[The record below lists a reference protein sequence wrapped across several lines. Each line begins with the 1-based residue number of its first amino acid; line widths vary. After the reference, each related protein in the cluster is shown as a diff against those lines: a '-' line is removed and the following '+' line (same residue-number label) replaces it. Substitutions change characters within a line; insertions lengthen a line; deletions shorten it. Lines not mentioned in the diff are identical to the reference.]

1 MSRTPPVS
9 SDRAL
14 TDRAVVARARWALM
28 VQFGL
33 FGVIGASWMSRL
45 PSVRE
50 ALGIS
55 ASQLGLLLVVGG
67 LGSLVSVVSAGAVV
81 ARFGSRT
88 TLVVATVGNVVGF
101 GLVALGTGTGGVV
114 LFAVGAFLN
123 GVCGALTNVP
133 INICAASVEQHVGRA
148 ILPHFHAAFSIG
160 AAGGALVAAAF
171 SWAHVGITAQIL
183 VVTLAVTVARA
194 VLIAPATALAPD
206 RAAPA
211 PARAAAPSGTTD
223 LVDDG
228 AAPSAATSPR
238 RGAGVRSA
246 LAAWR
251 EPRTLLIGLVLLA
264 SSLSEGS
271 AGNWLSIAVVD
282 GFEVREALGAV
293 AYGTFVG
300 AMTVFRFAGT
310 GLIDRFGRVSV
321 LRASGVS
328 ALVGLLVFGLA
339 PSLPLAWVGIV
350 LWGCGAALAN
360 PVAIAAASDDP
371 AHAAPRVAVATSF
384 STVAMLTA
392 PPLLG
397 LMVDQVGARHML
409 LVICAATVLSLA
421 VAGQVRPLPRPAPH
435 PASTS
440 PAQGPEPAKSN
451 RGPLR

>member
-1 MSRTPPVS
+1 
-9 SDRAL
+9 
-14 TDRAVVARARWALM
+14 M
-28 VQFGL
+28 VQFAL
-33 FGVIGASWMSRL
+33 FGVIGTSWMSRL

-50 ALGIS
+50 ALGLS
-55 ASQLGLLLVVGG
+55 SGQLGALLVVGG
-67 LGSLVSVVSAGAVV
+67 VGTLTAVVATGAVV

-88 TLVVATVGNVVGF
+88 TLVVATTANVVGF
-101 GLVALGTGTGGVV
+101 GLVALGTATGSVGV
-114 LFAVGAFLN
+114 FAVGAFLN
-123 GVCGALTNVP
+123 GMCGALTNVP

-160 AAGGALVAAAF
+160 AACGALVAAAF
-171 SWAHVGITAQIL
+171 SWAHVGIAVQVVVVTL
-183 VVTLAVTVARA
+183 VVTAVRA
-194 VLIAPATALAPD
+194 LLIAPATALAPE
-206 RAAPA
+206 
-211 PARAAAPSGTTD
+211 RAAAARADAPAAADATD
-223 LVDDG
+223 DDVPVV
-228 AAPSAATSPR
+228 APR
-238 RGAGVRSA
+238 RGAGFRAA

-282 GFEVREALGAV
+282 GFDVREALGAV

-310 GLIDRFGRVSV
+310 GLIDRFGRVAV
-321 LRASGVS
+321 LRASGAS

-339 PSLPLAWVGIV
+339 PTLPLAWVGIV

-397 LMVDQVGARHML
+397 LLVDGVGARHAL

-421 VAGQVRPLPRPAPH
+421 VAGQVRPLPRPAP
-435 PASTS
+435 A
-440 PAQGPEPAKSN
+440 AAAARA
-451 RGPLR
+451 RG

>member
-9 SDRAL
+9 GSDRAL

-88 TLVVATVGNVVGF
+88 TLVVATAGNVVGF

-114 LFAVGAFLN
+114 LFATGAFLN

-160 AAGGALVAAAF
+160 AACGALVAAAF

-194 VLIAPATALAPD
+194 VLVAPATALAPD
-206 RAAPA
+206 RTA
-211 PARAAAPSGTTD
+211 PARAAAPSGTTEPA
-223 LVDDG
+223 DDG
-228 AAPSAATSPR
+228 AAPAHPTSPR
-238 RGAGVRSA
+238 RGAGVRAA

-282 GFEVREALGAV
+282 GFAVREALGAV

-310 GLIDRFGRVSV
+310 GLIDRFGRVAV

-397 LMVDQVGARHML
+397 LLVDQVGARHML

-435 PASTS
+435 PVAAV
-440 PAQGPEPAKSN
+440 PAEEPT
-451 RGPLR
+451 R

>member
-1 MSRTPPVS
+1 
-9 SDRAL
+9 
-14 TDRAVVARARWALM
+14 M

-101 GLVALGTGTGGVV
+101 GLVALGTGTGGVA

-160 AAGGALVAAAF
+160 AACGALVAAAF
-171 SWAHVGITAQIL
+171 SWAHVGITAQIV
-183 VVTLAVTVARA
+183 VVTLAVTAARA
-194 VLIAPATALAPD
+194 LLIAPATAFAPD

-211 PARAAAPSGTTD
+211 RSSAPAGSADGA
-223 LVDDG
+223 DDG
-228 AAPSAATSPR
+228 TAPAPAPR
-238 RGAGVRSA
+238 RGAGVRAA

-282 GFEVREALGAV
+282 GFDVREALGAV

-310 GLIDRFGRVSV
+310 GLIDRFGRVAV

-421 VAGQVRPLPRPAPH
+421 VAGQVRPLPRPVPH
-435 PASTS
+435 PVAAART
-440 PAQGPEPAKSN
+440 
-451 RGPLR
+451 

>member
-1 MSRTPPVS
+1 MSTNPPVS
-9 SDRAL
+9 GTARAL
-14 TDRAVVARARWALM
+14 TDRAVVSRARWALM
-28 VQFGL
+28 VQFAL
-33 FGVIGASWMSRL
+33 FGVIGTSWMSRL

-50 ALGIS
+50 ALGLS
-55 ASQLGLLLVVGG
+55 SGQLGALLVVGG
-67 LGSLVSVVSAGAVV
+67 VGTLTAVVVTGAVV

-88 TLVVATVGNVVGF
+88 TLVVATSANVVGF
-101 GLVALGTGTGGVV
+101 GLVALGTATGSVGV
-114 LFAVGAFLN
+114 FAAGAFLN
-123 GVCGALTNVP
+123 GMCGALTNVP
-133 INICAASVEQHVGRA
+133 INICAASVEHHVGRA

-160 AAGGALVAAAF
+160 AACGALVAAAF
-171 SWAHVGITAQIL
+171 SWAHVGIATQVVVVTL
-183 VVTLAVTVARA
+183 VVTAARA
-194 VLIAPATALAPD
+194 LLIAPATAIAPE
-206 RAAPA
+206 
-211 PARAAAPSGTTD
+211 RAAARTAAA
-223 LVDDG
+223 DG
-228 AAPSAATSPR
+228 APAPR
-238 RGAGVRSA
+238 RGAGVRAA

-282 GFEVREALGAV
+282 GFDVREALGAV

-310 GLIDRFGRVSV
+310 GLIDRFGRVAV
-321 LRASGVS
+321 LRASGAS

-339 PSLPLAWVGIV
+339 PTLPLAWVGIV

-384 STVAMLTA
+384 STVAMLSA

-397 LMVDQVGARHML
+397 LLVDGVGARHAL

-421 VAGQVRPLPRPAPH
+421 VAGQVRPLPRPAA
-435 PASTS
+435 PA
-440 PAQGPEPAKSN
+440 PVDDLPEPGRERPVGS
-451 RGPLR
+451 R

>member
-1 MSRTPPVS
+1 
-9 SDRAL
+9 
-14 TDRAVVARARWALM
+14 M

-114 LFAVGAFLN
+114 LFAAGAFLN

-160 AAGGALVAAAF
+160 AACGALVAAAF

-183 VVTLAVTVARA
+183 VVTLAVTVTRA

-206 RAAPA
+206 R
-211 PARAAAPSGTTD
+211 
-223 LVDDG
+223 VDDG

-238 RGAGVRSA
+238 RGAGVRAA

-310 GLIDRFGRVSV
+310 GLIDRFGRVAV

-421 VAGQVRPLPRPAPH
+421 VAGQVRPLPRPAPR
-435 PASTS
+435 PVAAV
-440 PAQGPEPAKSN
+440 PVEDPEPT
-451 RGPLR
+451 R

>member
-1 MSRTPPVS
+1 
-9 SDRAL
+9 
-14 TDRAVVARARWALM
+14 M

-114 LFAVGAFLN
+114 LFAAGAFLN

-160 AAGGALVAAAF
+160 AACGALVAAVF

-183 VVTLAVTVARA
+183 VVTLAVTVTRA

-206 RAAPA
+206 R
-211 PARAAAPSGTTD
+211 
-223 LVDDG
+223 VDDG

-238 RGAGVRSA
+238 RGAGVRAA

-310 GLIDRFGRVSV
+310 GLIDRFGRVAV

-421 VAGQVRPLPRPAPH
+421 VAGQVRPLPRPAPR
-435 PASTS
+435 PVAAV
-440 PAQGPEPAKSN
+440 PVEDPEPT
-451 RGPLR
+451 R

>member
-1 MSRTPPVS
+1 
-9 SDRAL
+9 
-14 TDRAVVARARWALM
+14 M
-28 VQFGL
+28 VQFAL
-33 FGVIGASWMSRL
+33 FGVIGTSWMSRL

-50 ALGIS
+50 ALGLS
-55 ASQLGLLLVVGG
+55 SGQLGALLVVGG
-67 LGSLVSVVSAGAVV
+67 VGTLTAVVVTGAVV

-88 TLVVATVGNVVGF
+88 TLVVATSANVVGF
-101 GLVALGTGTGGVV
+101 GLVALGTATGSVGV
-114 LFAVGAFLN
+114 FAVGAFLN
-123 GVCGALTNVP
+123 GMCGALTNVP

-160 AAGGALVAAAF
+160 AACGALVAAAF
-171 SWAHVGITAQIL
+171 SWAHVGIAVQVVVVTL
-183 VVTLAVTVARA
+183 VVTAVRA
-194 VLIAPATALAPD
+194 LLIAPATALAPE
-206 RAAPA
+206 
-211 PARAAAPSGTTD
+211 RAAAARADAPATADATD
-223 LVDDG
+223 DDVPVV
-228 AAPSAATSPR
+228 APR
-238 RGAGVRSA
+238 RGAGFRAA

-282 GFEVREALGAV
+282 GFDVREALGAV

-310 GLIDRFGRVSV
+310 GLIDRFGRVAV
-321 LRASGVS
+321 LRASGAS

-339 PSLPLAWVGIV
+339 PTLPLAWAGIV

-397 LMVDQVGARHML
+397 LLVDGVGARHAL

-421 VAGQVRPLPRPAPH
+421 VAGQVRPLPRPT
-435 PASTS
+435 PA
-440 PAQGPEPAKSN
+440 AAAVRA
-451 RGPLR
+451 RG

>member
-1 MSRTPPVS
+1 
-9 SDRAL
+9 
-14 TDRAVVARARWALM
+14 M
-28 VQFGL
+28 VQFAL
-33 FGVIGASWMSRL
+33 FGVIGTSWMSRL

-50 ALGIS
+50 ALGLS
-55 ASQLGLLLVVGG
+55 SGQLGALLVVGG
-67 LGSLVSVVSAGAVV
+67 VGTLTAVVATGAVV

-88 TLVVATVGNVVGF
+88 TLVVATSANVVGF
-101 GLVALGTGTGGVV
+101 GLVALGTATGSVGV
-114 LFAVGAFLN
+114 FAVGAFLN
-123 GVCGALTNVP
+123 GMCGALTNVP

-160 AAGGALVAAAF
+160 AACGALVAAAF
-171 SWAHVGITAQIL
+171 SWAHVGIAVQVVVVTL
-183 VVTLAVTVARA
+183 VVTAVRA
-194 VLIAPATALAPD
+194 LLIAPATALAPE
-206 RAAPA
+206 
-211 PARAAAPSGTTD
+211 RAAAARADAPATADATD
-223 LVDDG
+223 DD
-228 AAPSAATSPR
+228 APVVAPR
-238 RGAGVRSA
+238 RGAGFRAA

-282 GFEVREALGAV
+282 GFDVREALGAV

-310 GLIDRFGRVSV
+310 GLIDRFGRVAV
-321 LRASGVS
+321 LRASGAS

-339 PSLPLAWVGIV
+339 PTLPLAWAGIV

-397 LMVDQVGARHML
+397 LLVDGVGARHAL

-421 VAGQVRPLPRPAPH
+421 VAGQVRPLPRPAP
-435 PASTS
+435 A
-440 PAQGPEPAKSN
+440 AAAVRA
-451 RGPLR
+451 RG

>member
-1 MSRTPPVS
+1 
-9 SDRAL
+9 
-14 TDRAVVARARWALM
+14 M
-28 VQFGL
+28 VQFAL
-33 FGVIGASWMSRL
+33 FGVIGTSWMSRL

-50 ALGIS
+50 ALGLS
-55 ASQLGLLLVVGG
+55 SGQLGALLVVGG
-67 LGSLVSVVSAGAVV
+67 VGTLTAVVVTGAVV

-88 TLVVATVGNVVGF
+88 TLVVATTANVVGF
-101 GLVALGTGTGGVV
+101 GLVALGTATGSVGV
-114 LFAVGAFLN
+114 FAVGAFLN
-123 GVCGALTNVP
+123 GMCGALTNVP

-160 AAGGALVAAAF
+160 AACGALVAAAF
-171 SWAHVGITAQIL
+171 SWAHVGIAVQVVVVTL
-183 VVTLAVTVARA
+183 VVTAVRA
-194 VLIAPATALAPD
+194 LLIAPATALAPE
-206 RAAPA
+206 
-211 PARAAAPSGTTD
+211 RAAAARADAPATADATD
-223 LVDDG
+223 DD
-228 AAPSAATSPR
+228 APVVAPR
-238 RGAGVRSA
+238 RGAGFRAA

-282 GFEVREALGAV
+282 GFDVREALGAV

-310 GLIDRFGRVSV
+310 GLIDRFGRVAV
-321 LRASGVS
+321 LRASGAS

-339 PSLPLAWVGIV
+339 PTLPLAWAGIV

-360 PVAIAAASDDP
+360 PVAIAAVSDDP

-397 LMVDQVGARHML
+397 LLVDGVGARHAL

-421 VAGQVRPLPRPAPH
+421 VAGQVRPLPRPAP
-435 PASTS
+435 A
-440 PAQGPEPAKSN
+440 AAAVRA
-451 RGPLR
+451 RG

>member
-1 MSRTPPVS
+1 MSTNPSVS
-9 SDRAL
+9 APDPAL
-14 TDRAVVARARWALM
+14 TPGAVLVRARWALM
-28 VQFGL
+28 VQFAL
-33 FGVIGASWMSRL
+33 FGVIGTSWMSRL

-50 ALGIS
+50 ALGLS
-55 ASQLGLLLVVGG
+55 SGQLGALLVVGG
-67 LGSLVSVVSAGAVV
+67 VGTLTAVVATGAVV

-88 TLVVATVGNVVGF
+88 TLVVATTANVVGF
-101 GLVALGTGTGGVV
+101 GLVALGTATGSVGV
-114 LFAVGAFLN
+114 FAVGAFLN
-123 GVCGALTNVP
+123 GMCGALTNVP

-160 AAGGALVAAAF
+160 AACGALVAAAF
-171 SWAHVGITAQIL
+171 SWVHVGIAVQVVVVTL
-183 VVTLAVTVARA
+183 VVTAVRA
-194 VLIAPATALAPD
+194 LLIAPATALAPE
-206 RAAPA
+206 
-211 PARAAAPSGTTD
+211 RAAAARADAPATADATD
-223 LVDDG
+223 DDVPVV
-228 AAPSAATSPR
+228 APR
-238 RGAGVRSA
+238 RGAGFRAA

-282 GFEVREALGAV
+282 GFDVREALGAV

-310 GLIDRFGRVSV
+310 GLIDRFGRVAV
-321 LRASGVS
+321 LRASGAS

-339 PSLPLAWVGIV
+339 PTLPLAWAGIV

-397 LMVDQVGARHML
+397 LLVDGVGARHAL

-421 VAGQVRPLPRPAPH
+421 VAGQVRPLPRPT
-435 PASTS
+435 PA
-440 PAQGPEPAKSN
+440 AAAVRA
-451 RGPLR
+451 RG

>member
-1 MSRTPPVS
+1 MSTTPPVS
-9 SDRAL
+9 GSDRAL
-14 TDRAVVARARWALM
+14 TDRAVVSRARWALM

-50 ALGIS
+50 ALGIT

-114 LFAVGAFLN
+114 LFAAGAFLN

-160 AAGGALVAAAF
+160 AACGALVAAVF

-183 VVTLAVTVARA
+183 VVTLAVTVTRA

-206 RAAPA
+206 R
-211 PARAAAPSGTTD
+211 
-223 LVDDG
+223 VDDG

-238 RGAGVRSA
+238 RGAGVRAA

-421 VAGQVRPLPRPAPH
+421 VAGQVRPLPRPAPR
-435 PASTS
+435 PVAAV
-440 PAQGPEPAKSN
+440 PVEDPEPT
-451 RGPLR
+451 R